1 MKLIR
6 SKEHQIER
14 AQNMN
19 YENKEEIISHFET
32 AEKYEKYDELFL
44 TENFSELLNGN
55 LSDESKEAIVGKYN
69 SDQKKTLKPAVIQ
82 RYRDQNENPTI
93 CAYCGKTLDT
103 NVLQLDHVLPK
114 EKFKDLAIYKRNLV
128 LACGPCNGSFNDNY
142 VNSSNQVKYHKFLH
156 TIERIPIYEMEII
169 DDKVNV
175 RYVGL
180 DIATDDNVDIEKLKG
195 LTCVTDL
202 FLTSMGETID
212 EIQLYYD
219 ENGDDGLS
227 EWYNNNKAKLR
238 LRRTNEHMKGLITAV
253 ATYINI

>member
-82 RYRDQNENPTI
+82 RYRDQDENPTI

-114 EKFKDLAIYKRNLV
+114 ETFKDLAIYKRNLV
-128 LACGPCNGSFNDNY
+128 LSCGPCNGSLNDNY

-156 TIERIPIYEMEII
+156 TIERTPIYEMEII
-169 DDKVNV
+169 DEKVNIY
-175 RYVGL
+175 YVDL
-180 DIATDDNVDIEKLKG
+180 IIITDDNVDVEKLKE

-202 FLTSMGETID
+202 FLTRLGEIID
-212 EIQLYYD
+212 EIQEYYD
-219 ENGDDGLS
+219 ENGNDGVLQWYDD
-227 EWYNNNKAKLR
+227 NKRKLR
-238 LRRTNEHMKGLITAV
+238 LRSTNEHIKGLITAV
-253 ATYINI
+253 ATYLNI